1 MQLLCS
7 LQERLQAAVQA
18 GVIEVACMSSSG
30 QWERAWER
38 QWSIGVRTG
47 TAVCTARGPYVLFKG
62 SGPLGVQVLAVDRG
76 AKPHARAPAAPL
88 ARVAALGRVPAAVKS
103 WGHGQEHE
111 RPRGQLSAAPQ

>member
-1 MQLLCS
+1 MYIDLMHS
-7 LQERLQAAVQA
+7 HAVQMLY
-18 GVIEVACMSSSG
+18 I
-30 QWERAWER
+30 R
-38 QWSIGVRTG
+38 
-47 TAVCTARGPYVLFKG
+47 KG